1 MCNSVWQNVNGVIL
15 FMKNGFYVI
24 FLFFILLIVIINVA
38 SILSVGIYFVGT
50 VDRQDCDFF
59 LANLF
64 LSGQKRAWLVWCL
77 TNLALS
83 SVVECVDL

>member
-59 LANLF
+59 FNQFISVRAKKSLAGMVLN
-64 LSGQKRAWLVWCL
+64 
-77 TNLALS
+77 
-83 SVVECVDL
+83 